1 MNAWSLIISLLNDFP
16 WFIIALAALY
26 ALVQK
31 KKSPPL
37 ILQLLGAAGT
47 IIAIPTRALIILL
60 LSSTHA
66 PVQTMA
72 ATATITTFLT
82 FGLILLFAVGYAW
95 EKLARK

>member
-1 MNAWSLIISLLNDFP
+1 MYAWTFIISLLNDFP
-16 WFIIALAALY
+16 WLLIALAALF

-47 IIAIPTRALIILL
+47 IIALPVRALIILL
-60 LSSTHA
+60 LTSTRA
-66 PVQTMA
+66 PAQTMA
-72 ATATITTFLT
+72 ATATIMAFLT
-82 FGLILLFAVGYAW
+82 FALLLLFAVGYAW